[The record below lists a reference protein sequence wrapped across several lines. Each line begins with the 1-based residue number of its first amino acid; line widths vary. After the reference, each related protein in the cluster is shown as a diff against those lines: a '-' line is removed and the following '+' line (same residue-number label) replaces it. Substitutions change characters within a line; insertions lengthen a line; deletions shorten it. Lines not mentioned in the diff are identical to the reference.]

1 MVTLPTQFLGLP
13 GSLMFSKILIAN
25 RGEIACRVIKTAR
38 RMGIKSVVVYSD
50 ADAGSMAVDM
60 ADEAVHIGGSP
71 ASQSYLVQDKIVEAV
86 RRTGAEA
93 VHPGFGFLS
102 ENASFA
108 KRLEDER
115 IVFIGPNPYAI
126 EAMGDKITSKKFAA
140 EAGVNTVP
148 GHMGLIAD
156 SMEAVRIAD
165 EIGYPV
171 MIKAS
176 AGGGGKGLRIAW
188 NAAEAKEGFE
198 GARAEAISSF
208 GDDRI
213 FIEKFVDQPRHI
225 EIQVLGDKHGNIIHL
240 NERECSIQRRNQ
252 KVFEEAPSP
261 FLTEETRKAMGEQ
274 AVALAKAVKY
284 DSAGTVEFIVDGKR
298 NFYFL
303 EMNTRLQVEHP
314 VTELITGYDLVEQM
328 LRVAAGE
335 RLGIRQKDVGIKG
348 WALESR
354 IYAEDPFRG
363 FLPSIGRLKRM
374 RFPAEGKIGEGL
386 VRIDTGVREGDEI
399 SMYYDPMIAKLITHG
414 KDRATAIATHSKA
427 LERLE
432 IEGIQDNSPFLA
444 AVLDQKR
451 FKSGKI
457 TTGYIKEEFPD
468 GFQGAEL
475 TPDMEKLFV
484 AAAAYANALL
494 QDRYEAISGRI
505 EPARPL
511 RKDWVVIIGRKHVP
525 VSLDFAAGEAS
536 LVFGDSGDRYAL
548 KTSWRPGAGLMD
560 VSFGSSDYMLSIMS
574 ADEGFVVQR
583 LGVEAHVK
591 VCTPL
596 QAELHARL
604 PEKQKPDTS
613 KLIMSPM
620 PGLVVSVAVAVGQEV
635 KAGEAVCIVEA
646 MKMQNIIRAEAD
658 GVVKMVGA
666 SAGAS
671 VAADEVLVEFA

>member
-1 MVTLPTQFLGLP
+1 
-13 GSLMFSKILIAN
+13 MFSKILIAN
-25 RGEIACRVIKTAR
+25 RGEIAVRVIKTAR
-38 RMGIKSVVVYSD
+38 RMGIKTVVVYSD

-60 ADEAVHIGGSP
+60 ADEAIHIGGSP
-71 ASQSYLVQDKIVEAV
+71 AAQSYLVQDKIVAAV
-86 RRTGAEA
+86 KQSGAQA

-102 ENASFA
+102 ENAVFA
-108 KRLEDER
+108 QRLKDEG
-115 IVFIGPNPYAI
+115 IAFIGPNPRAI

-140 EAGVNTVP
+140 EAGVSTVP

-156 SMEAVRIAD
+156 AQEAVKIAD
-165 EIGYPV
+165 SIGYPV

-188 NAAEAKEGFE
+188 NSAEAKEGFE

-225 EIQVLGDKHGNIIHL
+225 EIQVLGDKHGNIIYL

-261 FLTEETRKAMGEQ
+261 FLTSETRKAMGEQ
-274 AVALAKAVKY
+274 AVALAKAVDY
-284 DSAGTVEFIVDGKR
+284 DSAGTVEFIVDGNR

-328 LRVAAGE
+328 IRVAAGE
-335 RLGIRQKDVGIKG
+335 KLAIKQKDVKING

-374 RFPAEGKIGEGL
+374 RFPAEGKLAEGT

-399 SMYYDPMIAKLITHG
+399 SMFYDPMIAKLITHG
-414 KDRATAIATHSKA
+414 KDRAAAIATHVKA

-432 IEGIQDNSPFLA
+432 VQGIQDNSPFLA
-444 AVLDQKR
+444 AVLDQAR
-451 FKSGKI
+451 FQSGNI

-468 GFQGAEL
+468 GFHGA
-475 TPDMEKLFV
+475 TASDQVEKVLV
-484 AAAAYANALL
+484 AAATYANVLL
-494 QDRYEAISGRI
+494 RTRMSGISGRI
-505 EPARPL
+505 EPARPQ
-511 RKDWVVIIGRKHVP
+511 RKDWVAIVGRKHVP
-525 VSLDFAAGEAS
+525 VNINYQMGEAELEFVDDKKTHTLS
-536 LVFGDSGDRYAL
+536 TQWKPGMSMMELVFDDQTYAL
-548 KTSWRPGAGLMD
+548 
-560 VSFGSSDYMLSIMS
+560 SIAQ
-574 ADEGFVVQR
+574 ADEGYVLRR
-583 LGVEAHVK
+583 LGVEARIK
-591 VCTPL
+591 VCTPA
-596 QAELHARL
+596 QAEMHARL

-620 PGLVVSVAVAVGQEV
+620 PGLVVSVAVTVGQEV

-658 GVVKMVGA
+658 GTVKTVTA